1 MGEELST
8 FINALELEG
17 DVRETLIAL
26 IVSEVANATIAAQNP
41 TIDYQ
46 REIANLANENTA
58 LKIENAALKAADLP
72 VLAESPE
79 LEGVRFE

>member
-1 MGEELST
+1 MGEELTS
-8 FINALELEG
+8 FINALELES
-17 DVRETLIAL
+17 DVRETLVAL
-26 IVSEVANATIAAQNP
+26 IVAEIANAIIAAQNP